1 MGQTAGYV
9 AIIIAVGS
17 IFFEVSK
24 IKINPISFLLKWIG
38 KRMFEPMNS
47 RLDAVEKKI
56 DENEID
62 RIRWEI
68 LEFANT
74 CRNGKRHTKDEF
86 SHIISQNDRR
96 TTIFYKKG
104 GRHGKEKSKSRSQGT
119 GIFQG
124 DYEAGNAAALDQH
137 AGRTGVGVLLRTQ
150 QF

>member
-9 AIIIAVGS
+9 AIMIAVGS

-74 CRNGKRHTKDEF
+74 VEMGSGTRRMNLATSF
-86 SHIISQNDRR
+86 RR
-96 TTIFYKKG
+96 TTSITRFF
-104 GRHGKEKSKSRSQGT
+104 RFT
-119 GIFQG
+119 
-124 DYEAGNAAALDQH
+124 A
-137 AGRTGVGVLLRTQ
+137 
-150 QF
+150 